1 MKYKYSRWQ
10 LFSKKLNVPRDV
22 QLKIYNHN
30 LSLKEFI
37 SYDLIDKIPYYCLS
51 TNARTIAYW
60 LGEDELKRLK
70 TTDLDLN
77 LVERYAKD
85 INVLINF
92 DDIITIINQKII
104 PQISNDEKKE
114 YLTDL
119 LENQFQMKNQEIKK
133 FMDDY
138 GEIINILLNNSRYLD
153 NFDIKN
159 FIKNII
165 EMHDD
170 KDKTRDYFSQYTDEI
185 LANRHNLSDPIKLSN
200 DEYKEIFKYSS
211 LEAYLKKIENNNR
224 YTSLLM
230 EELSKLPD
238 NYIFNISIPFSAL
251 DNNHVLIFIGTYG
264 LKNIVDFDNECGHFF
279 TKNNCK
285 MLKSM
290 FGMYLSNAGNERD
303 PKKDIYVKENF
314 RDENGNYVAR
324 PYNKDDFYE
333 AMKRMIIYG
342 PSNPIYKAP
351 DYRSITGEFR
361 VRNAELFISE
371 QASEAL
377 QKLFYTKS
385 ITSHL
390 LLEHPEYIQFLN
402 GKDLSL
408 CFKNVE
414 IQVED
419 SNGIGHYEDFYKF
432 LGNKTDSNGVMNF
445 ITEYSDVL
453 DTVFNRRIDYINK
466 IKFSVNDDI
475 DQIKNIIHETLRKF
489 IIEKRLTYPK
499 HIPKDLIEKY
509 PSMFLDKNAP
519 QELQEAFYNRTIS
532 SEFIL
537 SNPSYREYLKN
548 VDLEVLFNYMPVN
561 IVDGEHR
568 YKQVNLVSVIK
579 NIFENEEALDVMLLY
594 NKYIKSIYQLNNLI
608 NFKINSNATKEDLLN
623 ELDLTIYQTIIN
635 DDLRYDD
642 SIPTHFKNKYPSLF
656 LDKDAPQEL
665 QEAFYNRTISSEFIL
680 SNPSYR
686 EYLKNVDLE
695 VLFKCIFLNKV
706 YVDGEYRYERV
717 NLVSVIKNIF
727 ENEEALDVM
736 LLYNKYI
743 KSIYQLN
750 NLINFKINSNATKED
765 LLNELDR
772 NIYQA
777 IISDGLRYDDS
788 ISTHFKNKYPS
799 LFLDK
804 DAPQELQ
811 EAFYNRTITLND
823 FNSNPNLSEMFNNIN
838 FFIAI
843 NEPKM
848 IGKISKHLFFEL
860 INNYGYGF
868 LEELKNNIY
877 FNQINKI
884 LTSQKELANEIW
896 KSAWESAKE
905 YISLNTILILKKLN
919 FENEIFHK
927 LELKFETMCKVR
939 PEFTENCPGFNIKL
953 LDDDII
959 KEFGYDFISELLNYN
974 SGATDVFLNQCNKD
988 NIKKWIEYFK
998 SQNMYDDKILHYMI
1012 LHHTSIY
1019 YLVEN
1024 LIQNNQNLSENDII
1038 ILKEIV
1044 KNNNEY
1050 DIQTI
1055 DDLNNYLEIKKKKLD
1070 DDVKSDDIEKVKNA
1084 VLKILYDIDLTGLRH
1099 IINEFGLNSDF
1110 FVTQILAKKDILTPE
1125 MIAAIETSKEIIN
1138 ENDIDKLQK
1147 YAKVG
1152 KIEYINFYE
1161 IENKLKLF
1169 YGNKL
1174 NISLTKEFTNNI
1186 QNIDGTL
1193 IVNYEGED
1201 FKFLIHRLYT
1211 YDPKF
1216 SDFASQIIQDPSK
1229 WNTLDGAT
1237 TLSTSM
1243 ISNNHL
1249 ERVSTKGSLPQVY
1262 YGFSEIN
1269 DDDLMFMGRCDIFV
1283 SHGGWQLEPTSRW
1296 NEYMDFNTLQ
1306 YLSRSYNEVALQRK
1320 KQSGENKGKKIQP
1333 NCIICFNGIINEE
1346 SIRAAKYFNIPICN
1360 IDEDKYINRE
1370 QINNIDSMLYKKS
1383 DTFINN
1389 LQQVIQYYNQEEME
1403 SLNSENLNSISEY
1416 LLDCLAFYTTHEDI
1430 DKNQMKKLINEINNL
1445 KNKKQNNMEEGI
1457 QYEGKSR

>member
-37 SYDLIDKIPYYCLS
+37 DYDLIDKIPFNCLDFQ
-51 TNARTIAYW
+51 AQDLAYG
-60 LGEDELKRLK
+60 LGKDGLARLK
-70 TTDLDLN
+70 TIDLDLN
-77 LVERYAKD
+77 LVEKYAKNIKHLFYNEIPD
-85 INVLINF
+85 NLVE
-92 DDIITIINQKII
+92 IINQTII
-104 PQISNDEKKE
+104 PQIDDIEKQE
-114 YLTDL
+114 YLTAL
-119 LENQFQMKNQEIKK
+119 FGNYFQMNNQEIKK

-153 NFDIKN
+153 NFDAKS
-159 FIKNII
+159 FIKNLI
-165 EMHDD
+165 EYQDD
-170 KDKTRDYFSQYTDEI
+170 TEKINKYISQYTDKI
-185 LANRHNLSDPIKLSN
+185 LANTHREYGDYRPPINCSN

-211 LEAYLKKIENNNR
+211 MEDYLKFFDNHYAQFVIK
-224 YTSLLM
+224 
-230 EELSKLPD
+230 ELKTLPQD
-238 NYIFNISIPFSAL
+238 YVFNMSIPFSEL
-251 DNNHVLIFIGTYG
+251 LNSYVLRFIGVYG

-279 TKNNCK
+279 TNNNCEV
-285 MLKSM
+285 LKL
-290 FGMYLSNAGNERD
+290 MYDIFMKDVYYERD
-303 PKKDIYVKENF
+303 SNMSIYTKKIEN
-314 RDENGNYVAR
+314 DENGNYIDR
-324 PYNKDDFYE
+324 PYTKDEFYE
-333 AMKRMIIYG
+333 AMRRMIVYG
-342 PSNPIYKAP
+342 PRNNNYADKVP
-351 DYRSITGEFR
+351 DYRKMTGEFR
-361 VRNAELFISE
+361 VRNADLFISE
-371 QASEAL
+371 QAPEEL
-377 QKLFYTKS
+377 QKRFYTNS
-385 ITSHL
+385 ITPQL
-390 LLEHPEYIQFLN
+390 LLEHPEYIQYLN
-402 GKDLSL
+402 GKDLVS
-408 CFKNVE
+408 CFKNRLIEVKGSNALYDYE
-414 IQVED
+414 NIYKFIGSKTD
-419 SNGIGHYEDFYKF
+419 FNGIM
-432 LGNKTDSNGVMNF
+432 SF

-453 DTVFNRRIDYINK
+453 DIFFNGGIEHYYLPIFT
-466 IKFSVNDDI
+466 INDDI
-475 DQIKNIIHETLRKF
+475 DKIQDRIHEKLREL
-489 IIEKRLTYPK
+489 IIQKGIAYPK

-509 PSMFLDKNAP
+509 PSTFLDKNAP
-519 QELQEAFYNRTIS
+519 QELQEAFYS
-532 SEFIL
+532 
-537 SNPSYREYLKN
+537 
-548 VDLEVLFNYMPVN
+548 
-561 IVDGEHR
+561 
-568 YKQVNLVSVIK
+568 
-579 NIFENEEALDVMLLY
+579 
-594 NKYIKSIYQLNNLI
+594 
-608 NFKINSNATKEDLLN
+608 
-623 ELDLTIYQTIIN
+623 
-635 DDLRYDD
+635 
-642 SIPTHFKNKYPSLF
+642 
-656 LDKDAPQEL
+656 
-665 QEAFYNRTISSEFIL
+665 RTISSEFIL

-695 VLFKCIFLNKV
+695 VLFKPM
-706 YVDGEYRYERV
+706 YVTIDDKNAPYNRV

-736 LLYNKYI
+736 LLYIKYI
-743 KSIYQLN
+743 ESIRQLN

-765 LLNELDR
+765 LLNELDL

-777 IISDGLRYDDS
+777 IINNGLRYDDS
-788 ISTHFKNKYPS
+788 IPIHFKNKYPS
-799 LFLDK
+799 MFLDK
-804 DAPQELQ
+804 NASEELK
-811 EAFYNRTITLND
+811 ESFYNRTITLND
-823 FNSNPNLSEMFNNIN
+823 FNSNPNLLEMFNNIN

-868 LEELKNNIY
+868 LEELKNNIS

-884 LTSQKELANEIW
+884 LTSQEELANEL
-896 KSAWESAKE
+896 WEYTKE
-905 YISLNTILILKKLN
+905 NISLNTIFILKKLN
-919 FENEIFHK
+919 FENEIIHK
-927 LELKFETMCKVR
+927 LELKIKEMCKVR
-939 PEFTENCPGFNIKL
+939 PEFTENCPAFNIKL
-953 LDDDII
+953 LNDDII
-959 KEFGYDFISELLNYN
+959 EKFGYGFISELLNYN
-974 SGATDVFLNQCNKD
+974 SGAANVFLNQCNKD
-988 NIKKWIEYFK
+988 NIKKWIDYFK
-998 SQNMYDDKILHYMI
+998 FQNMYDDKILHYMI
-1012 LHHTSIY
+1012 LNHTRIY

-1070 DDVKSDDIEKVKNA
+1070 DDVKSHDIKKVKNA
-1084 VLKILYDIDLTGLRH
+1084 VLKILYDIDLTGLQL

-1110 FVTQILAKKDILTPE
+1110 FVTQILTKKDILTPE

-1249 ERVSTKGSLPQVY
+1249 KRVSNGWSLPQVY

-1269 DDDLMFMGRCDIFV
+1269 DDDLMFMGRRDIYV
-1283 SHGGWQLEPTSRW
+1283 SHGGWQLEPTSNL

-1306 YLSRSYNEVALQRK
+1306 YLSHSYNEVALQRK

-1333 NCIICFNGIINEE
+1333 NCIICFNGVINEE

-1360 IDEDKYINRE
+1360 IDEDKYRNRE
-1370 QINNIDSMLYKKS
+1370 QINNIDSMLYKKN
-1383 DTFINN
+1383 DNFINN

-1403 SLNSENLNSISEY
+1403 SLNSENLNTISEH
-1416 LLDCLAFYTTHEDI
+1416 LLDCLAFYTTHENI
-1430 DKNQMKKLINEINNL
+1430 DKNQMEILINEINNL

>member
-10 LFSKKLNVPRDV
+10 LFSKKLNVPKDIRK
-22 QLKIYNHN
+22 KIYNRN
-30 LSLKEFI
+30 LSLKDYI
-37 SYDLIDKIPYYCLS
+37 NYDLIDKIPSFCLNPKAKGLVDVLKFS
-51 TNARTIAYW
+51 
-60 LGEDELKRLK
+60 ELESLK
-70 TTDLDLN
+70 IIDYDLN
-77 LVERYAKD
+77 
-85 INVLINF
+85 F
-92 DDIITIINQKII
+92 
-104 PQISNDEKKE
+104 
-114 YLTDL
+114 
-119 LENQFQMKNQEIKK
+119 LENQFQMNNQEIKK

-138 GEIINILLNNSRYLD
+138 GEIIKILLNNIRYLD
-153 NFDIKN
+153 NFDPKS
-159 FIKNII
+159 FIKNLI
-165 EMHDD
+165 EYQDD
-170 KDKTRDYFSQYTDEI
+170 TEKINKYISQYTDKI
-185 LANRHNLSDPIKLSN
+185 LANTHREYGDYRQPINLFN
-200 DEYKEIFKYSS
+200 DEYKEVFKYSS
-211 LEAYLKKIENNNR
+211 LDSYLKNIDKYDAPALIK
-224 YTSLLM
+224 
-230 EELSKLPD
+230 ELNELPN
-238 NYIFNISIPFSAL
+238 NYIFSTSIPFSSI
-251 DNNHVLIFIGTYG
+251 DNYYVLNFIGTFG

-279 TKNNCK
+279 TNNNCE
-285 MLKSM
+285 MLKL
-290 FGMYLSNAGNERD
+290 MYDKFIRGANIERD
-303 PKKDIYVKENF
+303 PNKSIYTKKNE
-314 RDENGNYVAR
+314 RDENGNYIDR
-324 PYNKDDFYE
+324 PYTKDEFYE
-333 AMKRMIIYG
+333 AMRRMIIYRSSYSKG
-342 PSNPIYKAP
+342 MV
-351 DYRSITGEFR
+351 DYRKITGEFR

-371 QASEAL
+371 QAPEEL
-377 QKLFYTKS
+377 QKHFYTQS
-385 ITSHL
+385 ITPQL
-390 LLEHPEYIQFLN
+390 LSEHPEYIQYLN
-402 GKDLSL
+402 GKDLSS
-408 CFKNVE
+408 CFKQRE
-414 IQVED
+414 MQVEYSYENIYKFIGSKTD
-419 SNGIGHYEDFYKF
+419 FNGIM
-432 LGNKTDSNGVMNF
+432 SF
-445 ITEYSDVL
+445 ITEYRDVL
-453 DTVFNRRIDYINK
+453 DIVFNKYDYAPRFTID
-466 IKFSVNDDI
+466 DDI
-475 DQIKNIIHETLRKF
+475 DKIRDRICEKLRKL
-489 IIEKRLTYPK
+489 IIEQGVAYPK

-519 QELQEAFYNRTIS
+519 QELQEAFYS
-532 SEFIL
+532 
-537 SNPSYREYLKN
+537 
-548 VDLEVLFNYMPVN
+548 
-561 IVDGEHR
+561 
-568 YKQVNLVSVIK
+568 
-579 NIFENEEALDVMLLY
+579 
-594 NKYIKSIYQLNNLI
+594 
-608 NFKINSNATKEDLLN
+608 
-623 ELDLTIYQTIIN
+623 
-635 DDLRYDD
+635 
-642 SIPTHFKNKYPSLF
+642 
-656 LDKDAPQEL
+656 
-665 QEAFYNRTISSEFIL
+665 RTISSEFIL

-695 VLFKCIFLNKV
+695 VLFKLM
-706 YVDGEYRYERV
+706 YVEIADKNDPNTYNYV
-717 NLVSVIKNIF
+717 NLVNVIKNIL
-727 ENEEALDVM
+727 ENEDALDVM
-736 LLYNKYI
+736 LLYGKYI
-743 KSIYQLN
+743 EKVFKGLK
-750 NLINFKINSNATKED
+750 NFKINPNATKED

-777 IISDGLRYDDS
+777 IISDGLRYVDS
-788 ISTHFKNKYPS
+788 IPTHFKNKYPS
-799 LFLDK
+799 LFLGANVPQDIKDK
-804 DAPQELQ
+804 
-811 EAFYNRTITLND
+811 FYNRTITLND

-868 LEELKNNIY
+868 LEELKNNIF

-896 KSAWESAKE
+896 EYAKE

-927 LELKFETMCKVR
+927 SELKFETMYKVR